1 MLRKKL
7 ILATHNLHKQKEMNS
22 ILSPLGILI
31 VGLDEFSHIG
41 DIEETGTTLLENAY
55 IKARTVYKLTGL
67 PSIADDTGLEVDS
80 LDGAPGVYSARYAGK
95 NPTYQENC
103 DKLLLKLKGYPK
115 EKRVATFK
123 TVIAFVDGE
132 REHHAEGVVKGV
144 IVDKYR
150 GVDGFGYDPIFQ
162 PESQSQTYAE
172 MDTEEKNR
180 ISHRF
185 KALDKIKEFL
195 VPYFTRKGEGIDLK

>member
-7 ILATHNLHKQKEMNS
+7 VLATHNLHKQKEMNS
-22 ILSPLGILI
+22 ILSPLEILI

-55 IKARTVYKLTGL
+55 IKARTVNKLTEL

-80 LDGAPGVYSARYAGK
+80 LNGSPGVHSARYAGK

-103 DKLLLKLKGYPK
+103 DKLLSKLKGYPK

-172 MDTEEKNR
+172 MDTEKKNR

-195 VPYFTRKGEGIDLK
+195 VSYFRRKGENIDLK

>member
-55 IKARTVYKLTGL
+55 IKAKTVYKLTGL
-67 PSIADDTGLEVDS
+67 PSMADDTGLEVDS

-195 VPYFTRKGEGIDLK
+195 VPYFKRKGENIDLK

>member
-7 ILATHNLHKQKEMNS
+7 VLATHNLHKQKEMNS
-22 ILSPLGILI
+22 ILSPLEILI

-55 IKARTVYKLTGL
+55 IKARTVNKLTEL

-80 LDGAPGVYSARYAGK
+80 LNGSPGVYSARYAGK

-185 KALDKIKEFL
+185 KALDNIKEFL
-195 VPYFTRKGEGIDLK
+195 VSYFKRKGENIDLK

>member
-80 LDGAPGVYSARYAGK
+80 LNGAPGVYSARYAGNRSNSKDNIDLVLKKMK
-95 NPTYQENC
+95 NSKNRNAHFRTIITLYL
-103 DKLLLKLKGYPK
+103 DSKVY
-115 EKRVATFK
+115 F
-123 TVIAFVDGE
+123 FDGSVS
-132 REHHAEGVVKGV
+132 GTISYKPIGNF
-144 IVDKYR
+144 
-150 GVDGFGYDPIFQ
+150 GFGYDSIFIPQ
-162 PESQSQTYAE
+162 GYDITFAQMNAE
-172 MDTEEKNR
+172 AKNK
-180 ISHRF
+180 ISHRK
-185 KALDKIKEFL
+185 KAIEKLNTFL
-195 VPYFTRKGEGIDLK
+195 LNK